1 MRKTGVIGAG
11 IKGEGVAHINALAG
25 YKVILINV
33 NTIKYDLL
41 FIEFGGWECYICS
54 FFKKVKK
61 KFNVK
66 IPITCVFEIAT
77 INYYS

>member
-1 MRKTGVIGAG
+1 MRNIGIIGAG
-11 IKGEGVAHINALAG
+11 IMGEGVAHINALAG

-41 FIEFGGWECYICS
+41 FIELGGWECYIFS
-54 FFKKVKK
+54 FFKMVKK

-66 IPITCVFEIAT
+66 IPITCMFEIVT

>member
-11 IKGEGVAHINALAG
+11 IMGEGVAHINALAG

-41 FIEFGGWECYICS
+41 FSEFWGWECYICS
-54 FFKKVKK
+54 FLRR
-61 KFNVK
+61 
-66 IPITCVFEIAT
+66 
-77 INYYS
+77 